1 MFFFN
6 KAIRANGINYILSE
20 LNANNT
26 TATTNGSPLKPNKQ
40 SRRLTLDTSFVQE
53 ELVSK
58 LHHESSPL
66 VLRQLLAIDVKILLD
81 YVKLEKLLTD
91 DTLLL
96 KLFKNTLDTSLT
108 TTITSVTNDDG
119 SVGEMWAN
127 FARENQKWDECR
139 EASLDL
145 VFTRLYTASGKEQK
159 DLFFNCF
166 LIVSSRIFELGSV
179 SLLNK
184 LKTTS
189 YYIDLQQETRHA
201 ESATVASKMEKI
213 SIKSF
218 YSKSSISITKLATG
232 VTHTAS
238 VAESNQAEVDACLN
252 EQFDVHLQILTKYML
267 SNANK
272 LANNSIK
279 APKCFEAIVNG
290 DGSDGKKI
298 TLFYIFKVYISF

>member
-1 MFFFN
+1 
-6 KAIRANGINYILSE
+6 
-20 LNANNT
+20 
-26 TATTNGSPLKPNKQ
+26 
-40 SRRLTLDTSFVQE
+40 LDTLFVQE
-53 ELVSK
+53 VLVNK

-66 VLRQLLAIDVKILLD
+66 VLQQLYAIDVKILLD
-81 YVKLEKLLTD
+81 YVKLEQLLTD

-96 KLFKNTLDTSLT
+96 KLFKNTLDTSL
-108 TTITSVTNDDG
+108 NDD
-119 SVGEMWAN
+119 MWAN
-127 FARENQKWDECR
+127 FARENKKWEECR
-139 EASLDL
+139 ECSLDL
-145 VFTRLYTASGKEQK
+145 IFTRLYTSSGGGKEQK
-159 DLFFNCF
+159 DLFDFFFFNCF
-166 LIVSSRIFELGSV
+166 LIVSSRLFELGSV

-184 LKTTS
+184 LKTTL

-201 ESATVASKMEKI
+201 ESAMVASKMEKI

-238 VAESNQAEVDACLN
+238 VADANQAEVDACLN

-279 APKCFEAIVNG
+279 APKCFEAILNG
-290 DGSDGKKI
+290 NGSDGI
-298 TLFYIFKVYISF
+298 VIFTFFKV